1 MKKFEHKGR
10 MIEVTFDYLHE
21 VCIDGVLRGSGF
33 AHAED
38 AARFARRLIDNTMT
52 TQDKVTECLNHYDHE
67 RSLIQ
72 RLAEAERRSAALATE
87 MHTKIEEALKHKFS
101 TYQKALA
108 AWFRFNSQV

>member
-1 MKKFEHKGR
+1 
-10 MIEVTFDYLHE
+10 MIEVTFDYIHK
-21 VCIDGVLRGSGF
+21 VCIDGVLRGTGF

-38 AARFARRLIDNTMT
+38 AACFARQLIDNTMT
-52 TQDKVTECLNHYDHE
+52 TQDKVTEYLNHYDNE

-87 MHTKIEEALKHKFS
+87 MHIKIEQALKRKFS

-108 AWFRFNSQV
+108 ARLRLNS